1 MLTLHR
7 IAGDRVEAM
16 EFLVDDQVRHCGTP
30 LKDIPLR
37 PNILLACVSRRGKV
51 TIPDGNTYFEPGD
64 TTIVVCA
71 DIQPPVRQMNDI
83 FAR

>member
-1 MLTLHR
+1 
-7 IAGDRVEAM
+7 M

-51 TIPDGNTYFEPGD
+51 TIPDGNTCFEPGD